1 LMHATR
7 NVFQDLSGP
16 ISEKYLL
23 DTRCQSSGS
32 LPGGIG
38 DASILMD
45 PQDKIACDGVSA
57 ESGHLSAVPRTT
69 DQSSHSIVRTM
80 TTAIPSPSVLVLGM
94 HRSGTSAT
102 AAALHHLGYSLGS
115 SLYGPNQWNPK
126 GYFEDQSVVRFND
139 ELLGLMQR
147 RWDSALP
154 PLAVDFDAIRDQRPR
169 AMELLQSRFAS
180 TPLWGL
186 KDPRMCLLEPFWSE
200 TLRAANVDTRCLIT
214 IRNPA
219 HVARSLMQRD
229 GIGAHRAAWLWLTY
243 TVAALRYAKRPGMSR
258 FLSFDSLIEKP
269 ATQCRELATWLGL
282 APNESSITAF
292 ATEFIAPEL
301 AHRGEHE
308 RPEIPAL
315 ATEAFQLLS
324 DAAAAAIDPCDFAAG
339 NAWQAI
345 LAAIDREVTPTLQL
359 VHRFYQSD
367 RQLDVSERRMA
378 AVTLGLETAQNLA
391 ITRAQ
396 TISLLEQSLSSAN
409 ASVGESNTAAAEHIA
424 NETASDIQRLE
435 AIHATSEAAT
445 RTWQEQLKTR
455 DDKISQLTR
464 LLDSA
469 EGLATERL
477 SIVAARDEQLRRT
490 EAAFAHAEK
499 LALER
504 FAEIKVLT
512 QRLGDLQSP
521 PRAEESTR

>member
-1 LMHATR
+1 MYLQDTSATD
-7 NVFQDLSGP
+7 VL
-16 ISEKYLL
+16 
-23 DTRCQSSGS
+23 
-32 LPGGIG
+32 
-38 DASILMD
+38 
-45 PQDKIACDGVSA
+45 SA
-57 ESGHLSAVPRTT
+57 ESGHLSAVPRTIS
-69 DQSSHSIVRTM
+69 QSSHSIALTM
-80 TTAIPSPSVLVLGM
+80 PAAIPSPSVLVLGM

-115 SLYGPNQWNPK
+115 SLYGPNEWNPK

-139 ELLGLMQR
+139 ELLGLMQC

-154 PLAVDFDAIRDQRPR
+154 PRNVDFDAIRDHQPR
-169 AMELLQSRFAS
+169 AMELLQSRFAL

-200 TLRAANVDTRCLIT
+200 TLRAANVDTRCIIT

-219 HVARSLMQRD
+219 HVARSLMRRD
-229 GIGAHRAAWLWLTY
+229 GIGTRRAAWLWLTY
-243 TVAALRYAKRPGMSR
+243 TVGALRYAKRPGMSR

-308 RPEIPAL
+308 RLELPPL
-315 ATEAFQLLS
+315 ATAAFQLLS
-324 DAAAAAIDPCDFAAG
+324 DAAAAEVDPCDFAAG
-339 NAWQAI
+339 DAWQAT
-345 LAAIDREVTPTLQL
+345 LAAIDREMTPTLQL
-359 VHRFYQSD
+359 VHSFYQSD
-367 RQLDVSERRMA
+367 RQIDVSERRMA

-396 TISLLEQSLSSAN
+396 TISSLEQSLASAN
-409 ASVGESNTAAAEHIA
+409 AAVGESNAAAAELVA
-424 NETASDIQRLE
+424 KETASHIQRLE
-435 AIHATSEAAT
+435 AIHATSEAAA
-445 RTWQEQLKTR
+445 RTWQEQLMAR
-455 DDKISQLTR
+455 DEKISQLTR

-469 EGLATERL
+469 KGLAAERL
-477 SIVAARDEQLRRT
+477 SIVAAREEQLRRT
-490 EAAFAHAEK
+490 QAAFAHAEK

-512 QRLGDLQSP
+512 QRIRDLQSP
-521 PRAEESTR
+521 PRTEESTR

>member
-1 LMHATR
+1 MMPAT
-7 NVFQDLSGP
+7 NNANQDSFGP
-16 ISEKYLL
+16 ISETDFL
-23 DTRCQSSGS
+23 DTRRRSSGS
-32 LPGGIG
+32 LPGGNG
-38 DASILMD
+38 DASICMD
-45 PQDKIACDGVSA
+45 PQDKIASDGGSA
-57 ESGHLSAVPRTT
+57 ESGHLSDVPRTT
-69 DQSSHSIVRTM
+69 DQSSPSIVRTM

-102 AAALHHLGYSLGS
+102 GAALHHLGYSLGS

-154 PLAVDFDAIRDQRPR
+154 PLAVDFDAIRDHRPR
-169 AMELLQSRFAS
+169 AMEILQSRFAL

-219 HVARSLMQRD
+219 HIARSLMQRD

-243 TVAALRYAKRPGMSR
+243 TVGGLRYAKRPGMSR
-258 FLSFDSLIEKP
+258 FLSFDSLIDKP
-269 ATQCRELATWLGL
+269 AAQCRGLATWLGL
-282 APNESSITAF
+282 APNESSIAAF

-301 AHRGEHE
+301 AHRDKHE
-308 RPEIPAL
+308 RQEIPPL
-315 ATEAFQLLS
+315 ATAAFQLLS
-324 DAAAAAIDPCDFAAG
+324 DAAAAAIDPYDFAAG
-339 NAWQAI
+339 DAWQAI

-396 TISLLEQSLSSAN
+396 TISSLEQALASAN
-409 ASVGESNTAAAEHIA
+409 AAVAESNTAAAERVA
-424 NETASDIQRLE
+424 KETAGHIQRLE
-435 AIHATSEAAT
+435 AILATTEAAA
-445 RTWQEQLKTR
+445 RTWQEQLTTR

-469 EGLATERL
+469 TGLAAERL
-477 SIVAARDEQLRRT
+477 SIVAAREEQLRRT
-490 EAAFAHAEK
+490 QAAFAHAEK

-512 QRLGDLQSP
+512 QRIRDLQSP
-521 PRAEESTR
+521 PRTEK